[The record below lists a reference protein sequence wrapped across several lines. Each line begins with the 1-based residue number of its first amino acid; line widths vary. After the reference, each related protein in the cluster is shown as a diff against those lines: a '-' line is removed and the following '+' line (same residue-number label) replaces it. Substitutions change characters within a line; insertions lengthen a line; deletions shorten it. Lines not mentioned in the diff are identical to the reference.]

1 MSPSA
6 RQPAAPPPDGNL
18 ATFGRFRDWLLA
30 LLVALLLGL
39 VGWIAQDKLGSSAHA
54 EAKASDRYE
63 QLEAEIRELRE
74 RMNVEFTSTVKS
86 QGEHGERLG
95 KLETRISV
103 ENDEILKRL
112 DRIESRLK

>member
-1 MSPSA
+1 MSPGA
-6 RQPAAPPPDGNL
+6 RQPASQPDGQL

-30 LLVALLLGL
+30 LVVALLIGL
-39 VGWIAQDKLGSSAHA
+39 VTWVAQDKLGSSAHA

-74 RMNVEFTSTVKS
+74 RMNVEYLAMVKS
-86 QGEHGERLG
+86 QGEHGERLS
-95 KLETRISV
+95 KLETRIAV

>member
-1 MSPSA
+1 MSPA
-6 RQPAAPPPDGNL
+6 RQAPPPDGNL

-30 LLVALLLGL
+30 LVVALLIGL
-39 VGWIAQDKLGSSAHA
+39 VSWIAQDKLGTSAHA
-54 EAKASDRYE
+54 EAKAADRYE
-63 QLEAEIRELRE
+63 ALEAEIRELRE
-74 RMNVEFTSTVKS
+74 RMNVEFTATVKS

>member
-1 MSPSA
+1 MSPAA
-6 RQPAAPPPDGNL
+6 RMAAPPPDGQF
-18 ATFGRFRDWLLA
+18 ATFGRFRDWFLA

-39 VGWIAQDKLGSSAHA
+39 VGWIAQDKLGGAAHA
-54 EAKASDRYE
+54 EAKAADRYE

-74 RMNVEFTSTVKS
+74 RMNVEYTATVKA